1 MLIRIH
7 SEDLFMMLCM
17 AIGEQPSDATS
28 NASRAVDMFKYMMTD
43 EAHVDMFET
52 MDYQFID
59 TASDYKTIML
69 RYSGNIFA
77 LPQYALRIS
86 FDENDIEYDKAR
98 ESLPSLV
105 KYIEILLEKV
115 TCPEVASFSGYHC
128 SEVLY
133 IPDRDETQI
142 IYRHHT
148 LFKEKKY
155 ES

>member
-7 SEDLFMMLCM
+7 SEDLFMMLCV
-17 AIGEQPSDATS
+17 AIGEQPN
-28 NASRAVDMFKYMMTD
+28 NAERNAERAVDMFKYIMTD

-59 TASDYKTIML
+59 TATDYKTIML

-77 LPQYALRIS
+77 LPMYALRIS
-86 FDENDIEYDKAR
+86 FDENDEEYEQAR

-115 TCPEVASFSGYHC
+115 TCPEVASFSGYCC

-142 IYRHHT
+142 IYRHYT
-148 LFKEKKY
+148 LFKEKKV
-155 ES
+155 

>member
-17 AIGEQPSDATS
+17 AIGEQPNSATS
-28 NASRAVDMFKYMMTD
+28 NAERAVDMFKYIMTD

-52 MDYQFID
+52 MDYQYID
-59 TASDYKTIML
+59 SESYYKTIML

-77 LPQYALRIS
+77 LPQYALRIT
-86 FDENDIEYDKAR
+86 FEEDDEEYAEAR
-98 ESLPSLV
+98 KSLPSLV

-115 TCPEVASFSGYHC
+115 TCPEVASFSGYYC

-133 IPDRDETQI
+133 IPERDETHI
-142 IYRHHT
+142 IYRHVRSD
-148 LFKEKKY
+148 EV
-155 ES
+155 

>member
-17 AIGEQPSDATS
+17 AIGEQPSDATA

-59 TASDYKTIML
+59 SASEYKTVML

-86 FDENDIEYDKAR
+86 FDENDSPLDIINLDNTQIGTVCTAT
-98 ESLPSLV
+98 V
-105 KYIEILLEKV
+105 EKV
-115 TCPEVASFSGYHC
+115 ISDIDSY
-128 SEVLY
+128 S
-133 IPDRDETQI
+133 
-142 IYRHHT
+142 
-148 LFKEKKY
+148 
-155 ES
+155 